1 MFEVTINIPGLKEL
15 AEAIMGISAGK
26 NGAPVQGAAQSQQLP
41 VQQAPAAQQ
50 IAPPVQPIP
59 VVQPTPVVQQTPAVQ
74 PTPVAQQTP
83 VQVVPV
89 TPQSVPPVQNTV
101 PTSTPSYVL
110 DDLAR
115 AAMTLMDTGRQAEL
129 QALLAAFSV
138 NSLPELQPE
147 RYGAFATALRE
158 KGAQI

>member
-1 MFEVTINIPGLKEL
+1 MQVNVSFESLKEMKEFIDRVYVGER
-15 AEAIMGISAGK
+15 AK
-26 NGAPVQGAAQSQQLP
+26 NDNGVSTQPQTVPVTHPTPSVQQPAAQVVSSTVQQQPVTQIQTAPVQ
-41 VQQAPAAQQ
+41 
-50 IAPPVQPIP
+50 
-59 VVQPTPVVQQTPAVQ
+59 
-74 PTPVAQQTP
+74 
-83 VQVVPV
+83 
-89 TPQSVPPVQNTV
+89 QSVPPVQNTV
-101 PTSTPSYVL
+101 PTSTPSYAL

>member
-15 AEAIMGISAGK
+15 AEAITGISAGK
-26 NGAPVQGAAQSQQLP
+26 NGTPIQGAAQS
-41 VQQAPAAQQ
+41 QQAPAAQQ
-50 IAPPVQPIP
+50 IAPSVQPIP
-59 VVQPTPVVQQTPAVQ
+59 VVQ
-74 PTPVAQQTP
+74 QTP
-83 VQVVPV
+83 VQVAPV

-101 PTSTPSYVL
+101 PTSTPSYAL

>member
-26 NGAPVQGAAQSQQLP
+26 NGAPIQGAAQPQQLP
-41 VQQAPAAQQ
+41 VQQAMPPIQQVPAQ
-50 IAPPVQPIP
+50 
-59 VVQPTPVVQQTPAVQ
+59 VQQTPTQQ
-74 PTPVAQQTP
+74 PP
-83 VQVVPV
+83 VQ
-89 TPQSVPPVQNTV
+89 QSVPT
-101 PTSTPSYVL
+101 TTPSYTL

-115 AAMTLMDTGRQAEL
+115 AAMTLIDTGRQAEL
-129 QALLAAFSV
+129 QALLVAFGV

-147 RYGAFATALRE
+147 KYGAFATALRE

>member
-26 NGAPVQGAAQSQQLP
+26 NGAPIQGAAQPQQLP
-41 VQQAPAAQQ
+41 VQQAMPPIQQVPAQVQQTTPPVQQVPAQQ
-50 IAPPVQPIP
+50 ITPPVQ
-59 VVQPTPVVQQTPAVQ
+59 
-74 PTPVAQQTP
+74 
-83 VQVVPV
+83 
-89 TPQSVPPVQNTV
+89 QSVPT
-101 PTSTPSYVL
+101 TTPSYTL

-129 QALLAAFSV
+129 QALLVAFGV

>member
-15 AEAIMGISAGK
+15 AEAITGISAGK
-26 NGAPVQGAAQSQQLP
+26 NGTPIQGAAQS
-41 VQQAPAAQQ
+41 QQAPAAQQ
-50 IAPPVQPIP
+50 IAPSVQPI
-59 VVQPTPVVQQTPAVQ
+59 PVVQQTPAVQ
-74 PTPVAQQTP
+74 STPVVQQTP
-83 VQVVPV
+83 VQVAPV

-101 PTSTPSYVL
+101 PTSTPSYAL

-129 QALLAAFSV
+129 QALLVAFGV

-147 RYGAFATALRE
+147 KYGAFATALRE

>member
-26 NGAPVQGAAQSQQLP
+26 NGAPIQGAAQPQQLP
-41 VQQAPAAQQ
+41 VQQAMPPIQQVPAQ
-50 IAPPVQPIP
+50 
-59 VVQPTPVVQQTPAVQ
+59 VQQTPTQQ
-74 PTPVAQQTP
+74 PP
-83 VQVVPV
+83 VQ
-89 TPQSVPPVQNTV
+89 QSVPT
-101 PTSTPSYVL
+101 TTPSYTL

-115 AAMTLMDTGRQAEL
+115 AAVTLMDTGRQAEL
-129 QALLAAFSV
+129 QALLVAFGV

-147 RYGAFATALRE
+147 KYGAFATALRE

>member
-41 VQQAPAAQQ
+41 AQQ

-59 VVQPTPVVQQTPAVQ
+59 VVQQTPAVQSTPVVQQTPVQ
-74 PTPVAQQTP
+74 AA
-83 VQVVPV
+83 PV
-89 TPQSVPPVQNTV
+89 TPQSVPPVKNTV

>member
-15 AEAIMGISAGK
+15 AEAITGISAGK
-26 NGAPVQGAAQSQQLP
+26 NGTPIQGAAQS
-41 VQQAPAAQQ
+41 QQAPAAQQ
-50 IAPPVQPIP
+50 IAPSVQPIP
-59 VVQPTPVVQQTPAVQ
+59 VVQPAPVVQQTPAVQ
-74 PTPVAQQTP
+74 STPVVQQTP
-83 VQVVPV
+83 VQVAPV

-101 PTSTPSYVL
+101 PTSTPSYAL

>member
-26 NGAPVQGAAQSQQLP
+26 NGAPIQGAAQPQQLP
-41 VQQAPAAQQ
+41 AQVQQTTPPVQQVPAQQ
-50 IAPPVQPIP
+50 ITPP
-59 VVQPTPVVQQTPAVQ
+59 VQQTPTQQ
-74 PTPVAQQTP
+74 PP
-83 VQVVPV
+83 VQ
-89 TPQSVPPVQNTV
+89 QSVPT
-101 PTSTPSYVL
+101 TTPSYTL

-129 QALLAAFSV
+129 QALLVAFGV

-147 RYGAFATALRE
+147 KYGAFATALRE

>member
-15 AEAIMGISAGK
+15 AEAIMGVSAGK
-26 NGAPVQGAAQSQQLP
+26 NGAPIQGAAQPQQLP
-41 VQQAPAAQQ
+41 VQQAMPPIQQVPAQVQQTTSPVQQVPAQQ
-50 IAPPVQPIP
+50 ITPPVQ
-59 VVQPTPVVQQTPAVQ
+59 
-74 PTPVAQQTP
+74 
-83 VQVVPV
+83 
-89 TPQSVPPVQNTV
+89 QSV

-115 AAMTLMDTGRQAEL
+115 AAMTLVDTGRQAEL
-129 QALLAAFSV
+129 QALLVTFGV

>member
-1 MFEVTINIPGLKEL
+1 MQVNVSFESLKEMKEFIDRVYVGER
-15 AEAIMGISAGK
+15 AK
-26 NGAPVQGAAQSQQLP
+26 NDNGVSTQPQTVPVTQPTPSVQQPAAQVVSSTVQQQPVTQIQTAPVQ
-41 VQQAPAAQQ
+41 
-50 IAPPVQPIP
+50 
-59 VVQPTPVVQQTPAVQ
+59 
-74 PTPVAQQTP
+74 
-83 VQVVPV
+83 
-89 TPQSVPPVQNTV
+89 QSVPPVQNTV
-101 PTSTPSYVL
+101 PTSTPSYAL

>member
-15 AEAIMGISAGK
+15 AEAITGISAGK
-26 NGAPVQGAAQSQQLP
+26 NGTPIQGAAQS
-41 VQQAPAAQQ
+41 QQAPAAQQ
-50 IAPPVQPIP
+50 IAPSVQPIP
-59 VVQPTPVVQQTPAVQ
+59 VVQ
-74 PTPVAQQTP
+74 QTP
-83 VQVVPV
+83 VQAAPV

-101 PTSTPSYVL
+101 PTSTPSYAL

>member
-41 VQQAPAAQQ
+41 VQQAMPPIQQVPAQ
-50 IAPPVQPIP
+50 
-59 VVQPTPVVQQTPAVQ
+59 VQQTPTQQ
-74 PTPVAQQTP
+74 PP
-83 VQVVPV
+83 VQ
-89 TPQSVPPVQNTV
+89 QSVPT
-101 PTSTPSYVL
+101 TTPSYTL

-129 QALLAAFSV
+129 QALLVAFGV

-147 RYGAFATALRE
+147 KYGAFATALRE

>member
-41 VQQAPAAQQ
+41 VQQAMPPIQQVPAQVQQTTPPVQHVPAQQ
-50 IAPPVQPIP
+50 ITPP
-59 VVQPTPVVQQTPAVQ
+59 VQQTPTQQ
-74 PTPVAQQTP
+74 PP
-83 VQVVPV
+83 VQ
-89 TPQSVPPVQNTV
+89 QSVPT
-101 PTSTPSYVL
+101 TTPSYTL

-129 QALLAAFSV
+129 QALLVAFGV

-147 RYGAFATALRE
+147 KYGAFATALRE

>member
-1 MFEVTINIPGLKEL
+1 MQVNVSFESLKEMKEFIDRVYVGER
-15 AEAIMGISAGK
+15 AK
-26 NGAPVQGAAQSQQLP
+26 NDNGVSTQPQTVSVTQPTPSVQQPATQVVSTTVQQQPVTQIQTAPIQQPVTQIQTTP
-41 VQQAPAAQQ
+41 VQQSVSQ
-50 IAPPVQPIP
+50 VQ
-59 VVQPTPVVQQTPAVQ
+59 
-74 PTPVAQQTP
+74 
-83 VQVVPV
+83 
-89 TPQSVPPVQNTV
+89 QSVPTA
-101 PTSTPSYVL
+101 TPSYAL

-147 RYGAFATALRE
+147 KYGAFATALRE